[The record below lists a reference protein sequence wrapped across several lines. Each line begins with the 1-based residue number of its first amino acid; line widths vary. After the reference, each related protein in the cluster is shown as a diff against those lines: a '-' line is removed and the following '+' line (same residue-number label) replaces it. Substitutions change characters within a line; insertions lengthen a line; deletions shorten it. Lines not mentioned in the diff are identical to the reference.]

1 MRGTTRSSTALQAST
16 RAAVLAGF
24 VGGWDATALYFVFP
38 AIRDGLADGDAASA
52 SWVLSITSI
61 VAAAVMLQAGRIGDR
76 IGHVRAFT
84 FGAAGYLIGAVASAA
99 APTLWFLVGAR
110 ALQAVALALQGPASM
125 ALILGDTAPGT
136 EARAMGRWGAATAI
150 AGVLGPIPV
159 AVLLDSVSW
168 RLTFALQIPMAAL
181 LLWLIASASEQTRPT
196 AASPLRLLDS
206 ALTVAGLIALI
217 VPIVEG
223 DAWGWTDRRTVL
235 SLALGVLVLAIV
247 IGRSLDREH
256 GVLPLH
262 LLTSAHFST
271 ATIAATAGGALFFAQ
286 WIVYLLF
293 LTDVW
298 GYGLITS
305 AVLLTLMPGTM
316 AVSSVA
322 LGTAIDRVGARRV
335 LVPIGALYCA
345 AIATFTL
352 LADTDRRIWLMV
364 PMLVAAGLAMSAI
377 WPSLNAIALRGVPT
391 EEIATAAAFIRTI
404 SRIGSA
410 AGVAAGVALAS
421 SGRDALTGS
430 LRSLWFL
437 AIVAGVTTA
446 GAALIPERDG

>member
-1 MRGTTRSSTALQAST
+1 M
-16 RAAVLAGF
+16 
-24 VGGWDATALYFVFP
+24 
-38 AIRDGLADGDAASA
+38 
-52 SWVLSITSI
+52 
-61 VAAAVMLQAGRIGDR
+61 
-76 IGHVRAFT
+76 
-84 FGAAGYLIGAVASAA
+84 
-99 APTLWFLVGAR
+99 
-110 ALQAVALALQGPASM
+110 
-125 ALILGDTAPGT
+125 
-136 EARAMGRWGAATAI
+136 
-150 AGVLGPIPV
+150 
-159 AVLLDSVSW
+159 
-168 RLTFALQIPMAAL
+168 
-181 LLWLIASASEQTRPT
+181 
-196 AASPLRLLDS
+196 
-206 ALTVAGLIALI
+206 
-217 VPIVEG
+217 
-223 DAWGWTDRRTVL
+223 
-235 SLALGVLVLAIV
+235 
-247 IGRSLDREH
+247 
-256 GVLPLH
+256 
-262 LLTSAHFST
+262 
-271 ATIAATAGGALFFAQ
+271 
-286 WIVYLLF
+286 YLLF